1 MSGRIYDPCS
11 DRVHRWSIFSLMP
24 DNPFKASVLTLIRSA
39 PSGLSEYDLILRL
52 QEHDAA
58 FVFEGESPNLALFRK
73 HFLVMNALYQLQTE
87 LFAQGVYLSI
97 SPLDIRLEPV
107 ERSGVTAL
115 PTDNAAAPLRAYYL
129 DWDNFSQTSRADVE
143 TMLNRFMERYL
154 AIDERLEALQ
164 TLELS
169 AGAPWEHIKQAY
181 RRLAAQHHPDK
192 GGDPAR
198 FRAIRGA
205 YEILMR
211 CYAV

>member
-1 MSGRIYDPCS
+1 
-11 DRVHRWSIFSLMP
+11 MP
-24 DNPFKASVLTLIRSA
+24 DNPFKASVLTLIKTS
-39 PSGLSEYDLILRL
+39 PMGLSEYDLIQRL

-58 FVFEGESPNLALFRK
+58 FVFDGENPNLALFRK

-87 LFAQGVYLSI
+87 LFAQGMYLSI

-107 ERSGVTAL
+107 ESSAVSAL
-115 PTDNAAAPLRAYYL
+115 TTDNAVAPLRAYYL
-129 DWDNFSQTSRADVE
+129 DWENFSQTSHADVE

-164 TLELS
+164 ALELS
-169 AGAPWEHIKQAY
+169 ADAPWENIKQAY

-205 YEILMR
+205 YEILLR
-211 CYAV
+211 CYGV